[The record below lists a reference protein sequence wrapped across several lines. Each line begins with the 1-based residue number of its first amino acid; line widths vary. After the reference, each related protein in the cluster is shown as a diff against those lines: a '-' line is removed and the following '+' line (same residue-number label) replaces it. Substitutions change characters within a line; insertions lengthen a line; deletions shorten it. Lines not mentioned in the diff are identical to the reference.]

1 MIPNLNE
8 LTDTPIAR
16 TNLIKLEEDQL
27 TIIQRLLAPVSNIYT
42 IDFMVQRFTKER
54 KEKSADYYAR
64 IHQEVK
70 SCVRQKL
77 GLEAGQEVKYELHCL
92 PNYHHVFF
100 FLAPATNPNSQAHRT
115 LAERIETLCQQLTA
129 ENYDLSR
136 LIQGLFSLHLKMVM
150 LEKASERFS
159 VSPTYFNSTLFLAL
173 LQIVGGDKLIIP
185 FC

>member
-27 TIIQRLLAPVSNIYT
+27 TTIQRLLVPVSNIYT

-77 GLEAGQEVKYELHCL
+77 GLEARQEVKYELHCL

-100 FLAPATNPNSQAHRT
+100 PGACNCAEQPGSQDVGRT
-115 LAERIETLCQQLTA
+115 
-129 ENYDLSR
+129 Y
-136 LIQGLFSLHLKMVM
+136 
-150 LEKASERFS
+150 
-159 VSPTYFNSTLFLAL
+159 
-173 LQIVGGDKLIIP
+173 
-185 FC
+185 

>member
-27 TIIQRLLAPVSNIYT
+27 TTIQRLLAPVSNIYT

-100 FLAPATNPNSQAHRT
+100 PWRL
-115 LAERIETLCQQLTA
+115 QLTRTVRFIGRWQ
-129 ENYDLSR
+129 NV
-136 LIQGLFSLHLKMVM
+136 LK
-150 LEKASERFS
+150 RF
-159 VSPTYFNSTLFLAL
+159 VSNSPLKIMTYLA
-173 LQIVGGDKLIIP
+173 
-185 FC
+185 

>member
-27 TIIQRLLAPVSNIYT
+27 TTIQRLLAPVSNIYT

-77 GLEAGQEVKYELHCL
+77 GLEAGQEVNMNCIAYQITITS
-92 PNYHHVFF
+92 FF
-100 FLAPATNPNSQAHRT
+100 SWRL
-115 LAERIETLCQQLTA
+115 QLTRTV
-129 ENYDLSR
+129 R
-136 LIQGLFSLHLKMVM
+136 LIGRWQNVLK
-150 LEKASERFS
+150 RF
-159 VSPTYFNSTLFLAL
+159 VSNSPLKIMTYLA
-173 LQIVGGDKLIIP
+173 
-185 FC
+185 

>member
-27 TIIQRLLAPVSNIYT
+27 TTIQRLLVPVSNIYT
-42 IDFMVQRFTKER
+42 IDLWFSSFTKER

-92 PNYHHVFF
+92 PIIHTTVFF
-100 FLAPATNPNSQAHRT
+100 FPGLAWQPAPNSPVHRT
-115 LAERIETLCQQLTA
+115 LAERIETA
-129 ENYDLSR
+129 LSAT
-136 LIQGLFSLHLKMVM
+136 H
-150 LEKASERFS
+150 
-159 VSPTYFNSTLFLAL
+159 
-173 LQIVGGDKLIIP
+173 
-185 FC
+185 C

>member
-27 TIIQRLLAPVSNIYT
+27 TTIQRLLAPVSNIYT
-42 IDFMVQRFTKER
+42 IDFMVQHFTKER

-70 SCVRQKL
+70 TCVRQKL

-100 FLAPATNPNSQAHRT
+100 FWRLLLHRT
-115 LAERIETLCQQLTA
+115 A
-129 ENYDLSR
+129 
-136 LIQGLFSLHLKMVM
+136 
-150 LEKASERFS
+150 
-159 VSPTYFNSTLFLAL
+159 
-173 LQIVGGDKLIIP
+173 
-185 FC
+185 